1 MFCWDSTPV
10 KDATVVF
17 TFVPQPKNILVNWLT
32 DRRQF
37 SDGFSSPPGD
47 GGGGS
52 DGGEV
57 VFKDFGGGLDD
68 LCVVAAIVVGS
79 EHSGGVNSRDAIG
92 DQSPAGPSNQTNL
105 NDMDMV
111 EERLLIFTTFL
122 VITLMVEIIT
132 IVSNRRKYIN
142 FISKGRWRQS

>member
-1 MFCWDSTPV
+1 M
-10 KDATVVF
+10 
-17 TFVPQPKNILVNWLT
+17 PQPKNILVNWLT

-52 DGGEV
+52 DSGEV
-57 VFKDFGGGLDD
+57 VFKDFGGGLDN

-79 EHSGGVNSRDAIG
+79 EHSGGVNSRNAIG

-105 NDMDMV
+105 GDNKTWLKNALNFYHVPNNATGRNYND
-111 EERLLIFTTFL
+111 RF
-122 VITLMVEIIT
+122 
-132 IVSNRRKYIN
+132 K
-142 FISKGRWRQS
+142 SKEV